1 MKSEMKNTIKGD
13 MNEVFNVKIIVSFQ
27 GSIIVSMLPK
37 LMFLVM
43 LALNSI
49 FMETLN
55 LVSSV

>member
-1 MKSEMKNTIKGD
+1 
-13 MNEVFNVKIIVSFQ
+13 
-27 GSIIVSMLPK
+27 MLPK